1 MNNCES
7 GPYLVDLFVGEMLT
21 TGDVLPSHGRVHVG
35 FDGAGCDGVD
45 RDFLV
50 AAVDCLG

>member
-1 MNNCES
+1 
-7 GPYLVDLFVGEMLT
+7 MLT
-21 TGDVLPSHGRVHVG
+21 TGDVLASHGRVHVG

-50 AAVDCLG
+50 AAVDCLGEGLVGCLTDVSYG